1 MQKLIKQNLKEFDK
15 KTITVYLTLRLL
27 VFIVMIIQIFHKN
40 WEAVFVCFLTLFLFL
55 IPFFIDK
62 KLNIDLP
69 TPLEIIILLFIF
81 AAEILGEI
89 QNFYGIIPYW
99 DMILHTLNG
108 FLFGAIGFSLVD
120 ILNEHKK
127 THLKLTPFYV
137 ALVSFCFSMTIGVAW
152 EFFEYGVD
160 KIFLFD
166 MQKDKIVTTMSSVY
180 LDPLQDNNP
189 ILVPNIDHTTITYV
203 ENGEEKQ
210 IQIDGYLDIGL
221 NDTMEDLLVN
231 FIGAITFSVFGYL
244 YIKNREKYKLV
255 EGFIPR
261 VKKRKRTTK

>member
-108 FLFGAIGFSLVD
+108 FLCGAIGFSLVD

-160 KIFLFD
+160 KILLFD

-203 ENGEEKQ
+203 EYGEEKQ